1 MAKTI
6 IETEQDSVV
15 LLSRESY
22 DMIRAMLTASNLRN
36 VEFAKMRDKF
46 EALVI
51 EDEASE
57 KACGFSKYYT
67 VSEVLKKFRATF
79 EIVPKEPETTEATE
93 EGEEA

>member
-22 DMIRAMLTASNLRN
+22 DMMRAMMSAANIRYTELL
-36 VEFAKMRDKF
+36 KMRDKF

-51 EDEASE
+51 EDEATE
-57 KACGFSKYYT
+57 KACGYSKYYT
-67 VSEVLKKFRATF
+67 ASEVLKKFRAIF
-79 EIVPKEPETTEATE
+79 EIVPKKPETTEATE